1 MKLICTLL
9 ISLLCIGYNSAQ
21 KARLEIVNSS
31 QRTLLIKV
39 MKRSYGGNDRKHSTL
54 AIQPGYRGT
63 EYFSYTG
70 DYYLKTKASKRGQ
83 KPIYEKG
90 KPFEVYVGHDGY
102 SVLTVT
108 YSITE
113 TSSYDPLDGD
123 RISEAEFEKDY

>member
-1 MKLICTLL
+1 MKLIYTLIFSVFC
-9 ISLLCIGYNSAQ
+9 ISYSFAQ

-39 MKRSYGGNDRKHSTL
+39 MKRNYGGNDRKHSTL
-54 AIQPGYRGT
+54 TIQPGYRGT
-63 EYFSYTG
+63 EYFSSTG
-70 DYYLKTKASKRGQ
+70 DYYLKTKATKRDR
-83 KPIYEKG
+83 KPMYEKG

-113 TSSYDPLDGD
+113 SSSYNPLDGKS
-123 RISEAEFEKDY
+123 ISEAEFEKDY